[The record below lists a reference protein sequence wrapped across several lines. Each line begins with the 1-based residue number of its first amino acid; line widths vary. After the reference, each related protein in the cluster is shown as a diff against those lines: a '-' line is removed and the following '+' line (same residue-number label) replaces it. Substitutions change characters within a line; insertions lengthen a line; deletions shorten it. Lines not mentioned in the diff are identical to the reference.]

1 MKNYFRRYLILAVT
15 GAVIIGLAFYLLLNN
30 YIDREKILVAAG
42 HIEAG
47 TEIKSGDLEYSEYYK
62 NSLPEEYLSNP
73 EGLLGKTINIERRKG
88 DYISADMFE
97 EEDKS
102 TDVFSGLD
110 SGDAVIAVEIRHPE
124 PLLDELKSG
133 DIVTIIST
141 VRDKDFIVSDL
152 HKKTPDIEDAIVGDN
167 YNGNTYL
174 SSDYIAINTFNLSK
188 NIVSIDGQIIIRN
201 LKIVNLQKDI
211 IEAGNS
217 ILINNK
223 IDSIEL
229 YLQCE
234 LEEAPIIARL
244 TADNKYK
251 IIFEKL

>member
-30 YIDREKILVAAG
+30 YLDREKILVAAG

-47 TEIKSGDLEYSEYYK
+47 AEIKTGDLDYLEYYK
-62 NSLPEEYLSNP
+62 NSLPEKYLSTP

-97 EEDKS
+97 EEVRS
-102 TDVFSGLD
+102 TDIFSELD

-141 VRDKDFIVSDL
+141 VRDKDFIISD
-152 HKKTPDIEDAIVGDN
+152 PNNGPADIDDPIAGDN
-167 YNGNTYL
+167 NKGNTYS
-174 SSDYIAINTFNLSK
+174 SSDYIAINTVRLSE

-201 LKIVNLQKDI
+201 LKIVNFQKDI
-211 IEAGNS
+211 IEASNS
-217 ILINNK
+217 ILVNNE

-229 YLQCE
+229 YFQCE
-234 LEEAPIIARL
+234 LEEASTIARL

>member
-15 GAVIIGLAFYLLLNN
+15 GSIIIGLAFYLLLNN
-30 YIDREKILVAAG
+30 YLDREKILVAAG

-47 TEIKSGDLEYSEYYK
+47 SEIKTGDLDYLEYYR
-62 NSLPEEYLSNP
+62 NSLPEKYLSTT
-73 EGLLGKTINIERRKG
+73 EGLFGKTINIERRKG

-97 EEDKS
+97 EEVRS
-102 TDVFSGLD
+102 TDIFSELD

-141 VRDKDFIVSDL
+141 VRDKDFIISD
-152 HKKTPDIEDAIVGDN
+152 PNNGPADIDEAIAGDN
-167 YNGNTYL
+167 NKGSTYL
-174 SSDYIAINTFNLSK
+174 SSDYITINTFRLSE

-201 LKIVNLQKDI
+201 LKIVNFQKDV
-211 IEAGNS
+211 IEASNS
-217 ILINNK
+217 ILLNNE

-229 YLQCE
+229 YFQCE